1 MTKNNETKVELTI
14 SGMPEES
21 VKLILEFD
29 HQVQLSNRY
38 YEEAKDYAMES
49 MKGSIDFKDDPIDCI
64 ADRGPDVHELAFP
77 EPRKKDSRIA
87 ELEKAM
93 EELTDQQRD
102 LINDLFGACRSM
114 EDVAKKR
121 GVTRQAIYG
130 QKMRIIEKLRKLMTE

>member
-21 VKLILEFD
+21 VKVILAFD

-38 YEEAKDYAMES
+38 YEEAKDYATEDRKAS
-49 MKGSIDFKDDPIDCI
+49 VDFRDDPIDCI
-64 ADRGPDVHELAFP
+64 ADRGPEVHELAFP
-77 EPRKKDSRIA
+77 ETKHQDPKIA

-93 EELTDQQRD
+93 EKLTDQQRD

-114 EDVAKKR
+114 EDVAKER

-130 QKMRIIEKLRKLMTE
+130 QKMRIIERLRKLMGE